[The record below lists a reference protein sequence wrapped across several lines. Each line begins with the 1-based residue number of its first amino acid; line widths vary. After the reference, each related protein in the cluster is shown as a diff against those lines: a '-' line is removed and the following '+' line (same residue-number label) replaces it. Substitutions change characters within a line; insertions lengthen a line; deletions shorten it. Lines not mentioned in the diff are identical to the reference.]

1 MGVVQSKKPH
11 GFCCV
16 VSFQG
21 PRGSHFDG
29 LLDGLSAQ
37 QLRDLFA
44 YLRIKQPISR

>member
-1 MGVVQSKKPH
+1 MGVVHYKFPWLLL
-11 GFCCV
+11 CCLF
-16 VSFQG
+16 SR